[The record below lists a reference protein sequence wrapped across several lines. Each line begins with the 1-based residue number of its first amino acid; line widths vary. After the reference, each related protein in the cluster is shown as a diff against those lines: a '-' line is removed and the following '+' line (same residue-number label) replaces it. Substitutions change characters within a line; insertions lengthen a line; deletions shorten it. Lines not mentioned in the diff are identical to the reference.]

1 MVSFFFEYNSK
12 SSIINKS
19 LYYLVKTSEYYC
31 AWRADKL
38 ITITKAMRDQFPS
51 FLRKKFMIIPDGAD
65 IQKFRYISKSKSGF
79 LLKKYKINKQKFI
92 FNYTGG
98 ISKHEGLEF
107 IILAAK
113 ELIKKIEMLY
123 FLLLEMESFWKN
135 VNLMLI
141 NYH

>member
-1 MVSFFFEYNSK
+1 
-12 SSIINKS
+12 
-19 LYYLVKTSEYYC
+19 
-31 AWRADKL
+31 
-38 ITITKAMRDQFPS
+38 MRDQFPS

-113 ELIKKIEMLY
+113 ELIKKNRNVIFFIVGDGE
-123 FLLLEMESFWKN
+123 FLEECKSN
-135 VNLMLI
+135 VNKLSLEKYFIFTGWIDYSLYRMCLI
-141 NYH
+141 FQTCQV